1 VIYLENISVSFGTRA
16 LLKNINFQV
25 GNLEKVALVGNN
37 GSGKST
43 LLKIIKG
50 DIQADTGRV
59 IKSRHSTIGYL
70 PQEVEVIY
78 GNTLFDEVYSA
89 AADIVKIEQELNEIN
104 KELSD
109 FEDKQSSEYL
119 ELLNEFTLLHEKLS
133 YYGAYELRG
142 RIEKI
147 LTGLGF
153 TKEDFNRKL
162 ELFSGGW
169 QMRVL
174 LAKLLVQNPSI
185 LLLDE
190 PTNHLDIESLLWL
203 ENFLKNYKGAIILVS
218 HDKRFM
224 DNIVNGV
231 YEIQN
236 PNLYYYTGNYT
247 NYLVEKNIRKQQ
259 LISKFENQQR
269 YLKEQEKFIERF
281 RYKATKAR
289 AVQSRLKL
297 LEKVEKI
304 ELPEDETILNFK
316 FPSPQPCGKKV
327 IELSNLSKSY
337 DGRKKILTNVNFT
350 ILRGEKIALVGKN
363 GTGKSTLARIL
374 SGVESYEGSIELG
387 YNVKID
393 LYSQNFSDTLEDSK
407 TVLETVSEVATS
419 VPEKNIRSVL
429 GCFLF
434 TDDDVFKPVNVL
446 SGGEKSRIALVK
458 MILGNSNFLIFDE
471 PTNHL
476 DLRSKQVLIEALKK
490 YTGTLLLISHDR
502 ELLEEVATKI
512 IYIENGSIKEF
523 VGTLAEYLSIIE
535 KEVIEQDSE
544 IVQKRETQKDE
555 ANNLTPYQ
563 RTIKEKQ
570 RRKQINVLI
579 SPLKKKLKQ
588 VEEDLIKLES
598 RKSEIENLMMK
609 EDFYKDT
616 NFVVEINNE
625 YKEVEKSITHLTLE
639 WEKLITEIENIKQ
652 N

>member
-1 VIYLENISVSFGTRA
+1 
-16 LLKNINFQV
+16 
-25 GNLEKVALVGNN
+25 
-37 GSGKST
+37 
-43 LLKIIKG
+43 
-50 DIQADTGRV
+50 
-59 IKSRHSTIGYL
+59 
-70 PQEVEVIY
+70 
-78 GNTLFDEVYSA
+78 
-89 AADIVKIEQELNEIN
+89 
-104 KELSD
+104 
-109 FEDKQSSEYL
+109 
-119 ELLNEFTLLHEKLS
+119 
-133 YYGAYELRG
+133 
-142 RIEKI
+142 
-147 LTGLGF
+147 
-153 TKEDFNRKL
+153 
-162 ELFSGGW
+162 
-169 QMRVL
+169 
-174 LAKLLVQNPSI
+174 
-185 LLLDE
+185 
-190 PTNHLDIESLLWL
+190 
-203 ENFLKNYKGAIILVS
+203 
-218 HDKRFM
+218 
-224 DNIVNGV
+224 
-231 YEIQN
+231 
-236 PNLYYYTGNYT
+236 
-247 NYLVEKNIRKQQ
+247 
-259 LISKFENQQR
+259 
-269 YLKEQEKFIERF
+269 
-281 RYKATKAR
+281 
-289 AVQSRLKL
+289 
-297 LEKVEKI
+297 
-304 ELPEDETILNFK
+304 
-316 FPSPQPCGKKV
+316 
-327 IELSNLSKSY
+327 
-337 DGRKKILTNVNFT
+337 
-350 ILRGEKIALVGKN
+350 
-363 GTGKSTLARIL
+363 
-374 SGVESYEGSIELG
+374 
-387 YNVKID
+387 
-393 LYSQNFSDTLEDSK
+393 
-407 TVLETVSEVATS
+407 
-419 VPEKNIRSVL
+419 VL

-544 IVQKRETQKDE
+544 IVQKLETQKDE